1 MHFVTG
7 SALAVSRM
15 VLTYV
20 DFATSFS
27 RLDLP
32 VVEGVRQVCACAQ
45 EHHAVCV
52 RARMYDC
59 DADAKAETQ
68 NAKRETRNAKQ
79 HWDAGHASFMAM
91 LYLDFFYNAPIT
103 STLAYNLAAAMYHR
117 HDDIKVPFAL
127 PTCDL
132 RHLICRSASRDHACM
147 HPCMHAPMHAC
158 THACM
163 HPQTRTSAAN

>member
-45 EHHAVCV
+45 EHHAVSVC
-52 RARMYDC
+52 ARGCELAML
-59 DADAKAETQ
+59 
-68 NAKRETRNAKQ
+68 TRNPKQ

-117 HDDIKVPFAL
+117 HAM
-127 PTCDL
+127 TCLANPRDL
-132 RHLICRSASRDHACM
+132 IPSSGSRT
-147 HPCMHAPMHAC
+147 HAC
-158 THACM
+158 THARTHARM
-163 HPQTRTSAAN
+163 HASMHAPQSRKSASN

>member
-45 EHHAVCV
+45 EHHAVSVC
-52 RARMYDC
+52 ARGCELAML
-59 DADAKAETQ
+59 
-68 NAKRETRNAKQ
+68 TRNPKQ

-147 HPCMHAPMHAC
+147 HPCMHAPTDAHEC
-158 THACM
+158 SKLSK
-163 HPQTRTSAAN
+163 RL

>member
-32 VVEGVRQVCACAQ
+32 VVEGVRQVCACSQ
-45 EHHAVCV
+45 EHHAVSVC
-52 RARMYDC
+52 ARGCELAML
-59 DADAKAETQ
+59 
-68 NAKRETRNAKQ
+68 TRNPKQ

-117 HDDIKVPFAL
+117 HAM
-127 PTCDL
+127 TCL
-132 RHLICRSASRDHACM
+132 ANPRHLIPSSGSRMHACM
-147 HPCMHAPMHAC
+147 HA
-158 THACM
+158 
-163 HPQTRTSAAN
+163 RTVAQECSQLRKGCEWQAGDEGGGRRRHFT